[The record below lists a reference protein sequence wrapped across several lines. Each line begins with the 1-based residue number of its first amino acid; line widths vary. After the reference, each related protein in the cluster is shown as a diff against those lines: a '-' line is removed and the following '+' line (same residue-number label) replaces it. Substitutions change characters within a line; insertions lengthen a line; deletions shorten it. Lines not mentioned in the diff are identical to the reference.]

1 MKRPTFV
8 LLASAMAVTIFAG
21 ISVAG
26 VKRVFVAEV
35 GISASA
41 SAKLTPEEITLVTK
55 SLRNAAVNNLPQNEY
70 KIMTS
75 ETVIAQGN
83 AIMEKCESEECVITL
98 GSAIGA
104 DFIVRG
110 TVSKIQ
116 TMFALTVE
124 MHETEDGN
132 LVASSE
138 LARSVNIVELIDKGA
153 KACAEMYRKFV
164 SEQKPAAQTAVT
176 APPQSVNQS
185 SAPTYQPPAPTP
197 TPTPMPIY
205 QPSTIDGSGML
216 TDGRD
221 GKRYKTVVIGGN
233 RWMAENL
240 NYQSQTG
247 NSWCYGNDNSNCGN
261 YGRLYDWKTAKM
273 ACMAGW
279 HLPSRQEWSNS
290 VKTAGG
296 DRKAGKKL
304 KAKNGWNKKDNGTDG
319 FGFSALPGGNR
330 NSAGHFYGSGYNGY
344 WWTATEHGDYYAYHR
359 NMYCNYDNVKEFN
372 SYKSNG
378 FSVRCVSDN

>member
-1 MKRPTFV
+1 MRRLTFV
-8 LLASAMAVTIFAG
+8 LLATAMAVTIFAG
-21 ISVAG
+21 ISFAG

-83 AIMEKCESEECVITL
+83 AILEKCESEECVITL

-132 LVASSE
+132 LVASSDLVRAE
-138 LARSVNIVELIDKGA
+138 NIVELIDKGA
-153 KACAEMYRKFV
+153 KACADMYRKFV
-164 SEQKPAAQTAVT
+164 NDKGS
-176 APPQSVNQS
+176 APPTQPSV
-185 SAPTYQPPAPTP
+185 SAPTYQTPAPTLIPTP
-197 TPTPMPIY
+197 TPTPIQI

-221 GKRYKTVVIGGN
+221 GKTYKTVVIGGK
-233 RWMAENL
+233 RWMAKNL
-240 NYQSQTG
+240 NYQPQTG
-247 NSWCYGNDNSNCGN
+247 QSWCYGNDNSKCNE
-261 YGRLYDWKTAKM
+261 YGRLYDWNMAKTV
-273 ACMAGW
+273 CMSGW
-279 HLPSRQEWSNS
+279 HLPSRQEWSNL
-290 VKTAGG
+290 VNAAGG
-296 DRKAGKKL
+296 DKKAGKKL
-304 KAKNGWNKKDNGTDG
+304 KAKIGWNKKGNGTDNY
-319 FGFSALPGGNR
+319 GFSALPGGFRFSNGGFDNAS
-330 NSAGHFYGSGYNGY
+330 NSGN
-344 WWTATEHGDYYAYHR
+344 WWTATESDDLNAYRRYMGYDYGYVYE
-359 NMYCNYDNVKEFN
+359 NYG
-372 SYKSNG
+372 SKSDG
-378 FSVRCVSDN
+378 RSVRCIQD